1 MIVFKDSKIK
11 SLISLTEIFF
21 KALAI
26 FRIYFVI
33 LGKQKNEEK
42 EDLQRGNNSIKNE
55 DNKQFIAILYT

>member
-21 KALAI
+21 KELAI

-42 EDLQRGNNSIKNE
+42 EDL
-55 DNKQFIAILYT
+55 